1 MPKKI
6 TLANHYSNE
15 ELEKEIKSTRDGRYR
30 LRLQAILLA
39 QQGLK
44 TKTIIQQLQIGNDT
58 FFKWKR
64 WYNKKGLVGI
74 KEVSQGGRPEGNPK
88 WDNTI
93 FEALYKKLD
102 AMEEYWSVPK
112 MQEWI
117 IETYSVEIPTS
128 TIEYRLKVNGYSFKS
143 SRPNPYKGD
152 KDKQTTFKKRD
163 YSWYS
168 RDKNQTS

>member
-6 TLANHYSNE
+6 TLENHHSNE

-30 LRLQAILLA
+30 LRLQAILLI
-39 QQGLK
+39 QQGVK
-44 TKTIIQQLQIGNDT
+44 TKIIIQQLQIGRET
-58 FFKWKR
+58 FFNWKR
-64 WYNKKGLVGI
+64 WYNERGLVGI
-74 KEVSQGGRPEGNPK
+74 KEVSKGGRAEGNPV

-102 AMEEYWSVPK
+102 LMEEYWSVPK

-117 IETYSVEIPTS
+117 LKHYEVKIPDS

-152 KDKQTTFKKRD
+152 KDKQDAFKKRD

-168 RDKNQTS
+168 AHQG